1 MNLLLDL
8 DGTLTDPF
16 QGITRCIEYAL
27 LAVGRPSP
35 AVETLRWCIGPPLKE
50 SLIKLL
56 DSHDDRLVEKALAK
70 YRERFSSIGLFENKV
85 YPDIYQALDDLA
97 RLGHKLFVATSKP
110 SLYAERI
117 VDHFGLKKY
126 FQTVYG
132 SELDGTRS
140 DKASL
145 LSYIL
150 QKESIVSS
158 SAVMIGDREHDMI
171 GAKANGLTAV
181 GVLWGY
187 GARSELDD
195 SGADLCVTSPKDLVE
210 VITEMSYNRNRGNA
224 DGPAGV

>member
-1 MNLLLDL
+1 MNLLFDL

-16 QGITRCIEYAL
+16 QGITRCIEHAL

-35 AVETLRWCIGPPLKE
+35 AAETLRCCIGPPLKE

-56 DSHDDRLVEKALAK
+56 DSHDDRLVEDALAK

-117 VDHFGLKKY
+117 VDYFGLKKF

-140 DKASL
+140 EKSSL

-150 QKESIVSS
+150 QKECIVST

-171 GAKANGLTAV
+171 GAKANGVTAI

-187 GARSELDD
+187 GTRNELDE
-195 SGADLCVTSPKDLVE
+195 SGADLCVASPRHLVE
-210 VITEMSYNRNRGNA
+210 AITEMPYNRNRGNA